1 MLIHLENEALPVD
14 PCVHFPSLRADLRLK
29 PLFGVG
35 GQEILRFV
43 EREDQFVARPPVEVT
58 EHESRGS
65 HAHHGSEV
73 GQHVRTALVGAS
85 LPGHDVVKG
94 IVGVA
99 VRAVVDERRSAQL
112 ETQLSTRTV
121 DQMGGE
127 AHTGQRVALRD
138 VAVIFIVFEKGKRIR
153 IEIEGLHLDGIRI
166 VLRRELTKE
175 VDLGGLRSGHRGHE
189 PTQEKQPAE
198 EG

>member
-1 MLIHLENEALPVD
+1 MLVHLENEALPVD
-14 PCVHFPSLRADLRLK
+14 PRIHLPPLRADLRLK
-29 PLFGVG
+29 SLFGVG
-35 GQEILRFV
+35 GQEVLRFV
-43 EREDQFVARPPVEVT
+43 ERENQFVARPPVEVA
-58 EHESRGS
+58 EHKSGRP

-73 GQHVRTALVGAS
+73 RQHVRTALVGAS
-85 LPGHDVVKG
+85 LPRHDVVEG

-99 VRAVVDERRSAQL
+99 VGAVVDERRSSQL
-112 ETQLSTRTV
+112 ETQLSAWTV
-121 DQMGGE
+121 DQMRGE
-127 AHTGQRVALRD
+127 AHPGQCVALRD
-138 VAVIFIVFEKGKRIR
+138 VAVVFVVFEKSKCIG

-166 VLRRELTKE
+166 VLRRQLTKE